1 MADQSFL
8 GTGWG
13 FPPAFGRG
21 GATVVMVSGNEDIEQ
36 SLQILLAT
44 RLGERVMQD
53 SYGCDLHEM
62 LFEEMDQ
69 VLVNN
74 ITRTVSDAILFHEPR
89 IVLDSLDVSESAST
103 QGLLLISIAYT
114 VRKTNSRFN
123 MVYPFYLN
131 EASALGML

>member
-1 MADQSFL
+1 MAEQSFL
-8 GTGWG
+8 GSGWG
-13 FPPAFGRG
+13 FPPGFGRG
-21 GATVVMVSGNEDIEQ
+21 GASVVMVSGNEDIEQ

-53 SYGCDLHEM
+53 SYGCDLHDM

-74 ITRTVSDAILFHEPR
+74 ISRTVSDAILFHEPR
-89 IVLDSLDVSESAST
+89 IVLDSLDVSESESM
-103 QGLLLISIAYT
+103 QGLLLIRIAYT
-114 VRKTNSRFN
+114 VRNTNSRFN

-131 EASALGML
+131 EASVGGAV

>member
-1 MADQSFL
+1 MAEQSFL

-13 FPPAFGRG
+13 FPPTFGRG
-21 GATVVMVSGNEDIEQ
+21 GASVVMVSGNEDIEQ
-36 SLQILLAT
+36 SLQILLGT

-53 SYGCDLHEM
+53 SFGCDLHDM

-69 VLVNN
+69 VLVNS

-89 IVLDSLDVSESAST
+89 IVLNSLDVSESAST

-114 VRKTNSRFN
+114 VRTTNSRFN

-131 EASALGML
+131 EASAIGAL